1 MRRDEGGMAA
11 ITTVLLL
18 PFLLSV
24 LAGVAQIGALRV
36 IAGRVSTAA
45 DLATLAATDD
55 QDPVALAASG
65 ALRLAPDAEAV
76 ARRYF
81 ALNLAQ
87 LGPQLAVPPDVAAT
101 EANVA
106 AQETS
111 VIIRY
116 LSTSEPRLFI
126 VSYLSASVPNSN
138 ANGPRIP
145 SARADPRI
153 RGAHRA
159 AHSQFS

>member
-106 AQETS
+106 AFPTPA
-111 VIIRY
+111 IDPLTGWRY
-116 LSTSEPRLFI
+116 ERPTVRLAAAVPVRAPVFAALLLPD
-126 VSYLSASVPNSN
+126 VVVMNVRSAS
-138 ANGPRIP
+138 A
-145 SARADPRI
+145 AR
-153 RGAHRA
+153 
-159 AHSQFS
+159 